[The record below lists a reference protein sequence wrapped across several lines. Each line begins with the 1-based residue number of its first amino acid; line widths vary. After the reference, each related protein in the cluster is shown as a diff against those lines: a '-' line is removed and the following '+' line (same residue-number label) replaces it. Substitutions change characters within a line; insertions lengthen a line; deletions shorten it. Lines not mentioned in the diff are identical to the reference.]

1 MTIRTIVEDDQTIVL
16 MDIEDDEIPALLD
29 SGFVSAVLRQT
40 DDGII
45 EYADV
50 DWETYTFT
58 WTEPHLKTFD

>member
-1 MTIRTIVEDDQTIVL
+1 MTIKTIIEDDQTVVL

-45 EYADV
+45 EYANV
-50 DWETYTFT
+50 NWETYTVA
-58 WTEPHLKTFD
+58 WTEPQLKTFD